1 MGRQA
6 RTLPSNEGYRR
17 TDVLT
22 RGTSTKATIPNYG
35 VSLLTTDLGT
45 DFVLDP
51 PVEGCRKTLIMNQG
65 TTGVFVRANV
75 AGSTGI
81 IFGSTGPT
89 IIEFD
94 ARSALSRQL
103 LLWLDRK
110 GVKDDRIRT

>member
-45 DFVLDP
+45 DFLPQDADYEPGYYWRVCARQRGWFDRHYLRLD
-51 PVEGCRKTLIMNQG
+51 
-65 TTGVFVRANV
+65 
-75 AGSTGI
+75 
-81 IFGSTGPT
+81 GP
-89 IIEFD
+89 D
-94 ARSALSRQL
+94 HH
-103 LLWLDRK
+103 
-110 GVKDDRIRT
+110 